1 MFSQSFV
8 HSSVSFFFHPWTTV
22 EQLYLYENV
31 QMSVEVFKNNIE
43 KQMKLSLFAN
53 VSLFQIMS
61 AKHLETVS
69 LMYPENIQ
77 SLWWAFLMYC

>member
-1 MFSQSFV
+1 M
-8 HSSVSFFFHPWTTV
+8 
-22 EQLYLYENV
+22 YENV
-31 QMSVEVFKNNIE
+31 QMSVEVFKNDIE
-43 KQMKLSLFAN
+43 KQMKLSLFAI

-77 SLWWAFLMYC
+77 SL

>member
-1 MFSQSFV
+1 M

-31 QMSVEVFKNNIE
+31 QMSVAVFKNNIE
-43 KQMKLSLFAN
+43 KQMKLSLFAI

-77 SLWWAFLMYC
+77 SL

>member
-8 HSSVSFFFHPWTTV
+8 NSSVSFFCHPWTTA
-22 EQLYLYENV
+22 EQLYSYENV
-31 QMSVEVFKNNIE
+31 QMSVEVCENSIE
-43 KQMKLSLFAN
+43 KQMKLSVFAI
-53 VSLFQIMS
+53 VSLFQIIS

-77 SLWWAFLMYC
+77 SL